1 MEKRRICVLSGGG
14 VKGYAQV
21 QVLKELEKKYGPLCD
36 YYDLVCGSS
45 VGAING
51 SMIASGKISMERL
64 DKIYPN
70 MIKRVFKRRWFRIP
84 MYDRRNFIDS
94 FIAEVGMIKMNE
106 CKTKVQIT
114 SLNLCD
120 KRNHFF
126 KSWTEDGEQYLV
138 SEVCKSFAAPLYFGS
153 MPDPR
158 NQCVWFDG
166 GMGLANTP
174 IVYALVEASLL
185 WPDDPW
191 HFDVI
196 GTGSSDENIP
206 YEKALKYRT
215 AKQLLEFFDLGDGGL
230 AREQSKSEQV
240 GALEKLAR
248 NSNGVIS
255 MRYWD
260 TTIPKKMDK
269 LDGVKY
275 ISDYKEFGE
284 RMAKQPLIV
293 I

>member
-1 MEKRRICVLSGGG
+1 MLSGGG
-14 VKGYAQV
+14 AKGYIQV
-21 QVLKELEKKYGPLCD
+21 QVLKKLEEKFGPLCG

-51 SMIASGKISMERL
+51 AMVASGKISMERL
-64 DKIYPN
+64 EKIYPN
-70 MIKRVFKRRWFRIP
+70 MIERVFKRRWFRIP
-84 MYDRRNFIDS
+84 MYDRKNFIDS

-106 CKTKVQIT
+106 CKTKLQIT
-114 SLNLCD
+114 SVNLCD

-126 KSWTEDGEQYLV
+126 KSWTKDGEQYLV
-138 SEVCKSFAAPLYFGS
+138 SEVCKSFAAPLYFGA

-174 IVYALVEASLL
+174 VIYALVESSLL
-185 WPDDPW
+185 WPNEPW
-191 HFDVI
+191 QIDVI
-196 GTGSSDENIP
+196 GTGSANENIP

-215 AKQLLEFFDLGDGGL
+215 ARQIMQFFDLGDGGL
-230 AREQSKSEQV
+230 AREQSKSEQI
-240 GALEKLAR
+240 GALEKM
-248 NSNGVIS
+248 SKSSEGVIS

-260 TTIPKKMDK
+260 ITIPKKMDK
-269 LDGVKY
+269 LDGVEY
-275 ISDYKEFGE
+275 LSEYKRYGE
-284 RMAKQPLIV
+284 EMAKQPFIV